1 MSSPVPPARLH
12 PREWLLLGRKTWF
25 SWCLMLL
32 NLPLQKILLQSW
44 LWSFSIS
51 MLHACYMKQRSSK
64 FWLPAH
70 SAEQKIHEKTVSQ
83 GCYQKESLAA
93 HGDIPATADSV
104 QALTSILARF
114 GLEISLWD
122 CTIRL
127 QPIAIK
133 SIRVYQVLIS
143 SNVGKTM
150 INHPPNHQKIV

>member
-83 GCYQKESLAA
+83 GCYQKESLAMETS
-93 HGDIPATADSV
+93 PRLRTAFKPWH
-104 QALTSILARF
+104 RF
-114 GLEISLWD
+114 WPGLVWRSHFGIAQSDCNRLLSSLSE
-122 CTIRL
+122 
-127 QPIAIK
+127 
-133 SIRVYQVLIS
+133 SIRYLSHLMWVKQW
-143 SNVGKTM
+143 
-150 INHPPNHQKIV
+150 